1 MLNLGLLPTQNLPRS
16 FGMRESVGGQ
26 LLIEKG
32 ESGRSWTVTSQV
44 YPSVCLNRQPP
55 QGPKRPVYRLVGWEQ
70 VSGVG
75 QAPISASLV
84 ILNVNSLLC
93 LQVAFRKTARWPSV
107 DQG

>member
-55 QGPKRPVYRLVGWEQ
+55 RDLSALCIGWWVG
-70 VSGVG
+70 
-75 QAPISASLV
+75 
-84 ILNVNSLLC
+84 N
-93 LQVAFRKTARWPSV
+93 R
-107 DQG
+107 